1 MNNDINED
9 ADFDNIPEG
18 IFPNDIFESEVD
30 FLLFCVEEDKI
41 REDSKKLKPSDCIFK
56 TYIESR
62 QDYNKIIKS
71 RGEGEPDVPVLY
83 GYDVYVNVDS
93 LYFNLGIFPTIKE
106 ARRAENSIK
115 LRLERE
121 LKNFVKSS
129 LSGLNKNG

>member
-9 ADFDNIPEG
+9 SSNDNVPDKV
-18 IFPNDIFESEVD
+18 FPNDIFESEVD

-41 REDSKKLKPSDCIFK
+41 REDSKKLKLSECIFK

-62 QDYNKIIKS
+62 QDYNKLIKS
-71 RGEGEPDVPVLY
+71 LGEGEPDVPVLY
-83 GYDVYVNVDS
+83 GYDVYVTVDS

-106 ARRAENSIK
+106 ARQAENTIK
-115 LRLERE
+115 LRLERD

-129 LSGLNKNG
+129 LSWLNKNG

>member
-56 TYIESR
+56 TYIESS

-71 RGEGEPDVPVLY
+71 LGEGEPDVPVL
-83 GYDVYVNVDS
+83 
-93 LYFNLGIFPTIKE
+93 LI
-106 ARRAENSIK
+106 NSTG
-115 LRLERE
+115 
-121 LKNFVKSS
+121 F
-129 LSGLNKNG
+129 